1 MLLHFPLPHFQRP
14 QEDKSQRAFH
24 SAQQP
29 TACEE
34 AAAGEM
40 FNAEHYRKTNSDR
53 IVVSDNLLTSCG
65 ALMRSQRAGDCV
77 GGGSAQPASRH
88 SRTST
93 ARLRVTSISP
103 SSSSII
109 ATCAYYIIIRSV
121 RVAHALRCTI
131 RLTSGA
137 EDTLF
142 AKVSDVIGR
151 GVNIYAPGGIA
162 HITS

>member
-109 ATCAYYIIIRSV
+109 ATCAYYIIIRSSPGSV
-121 RVAHALRCTI
+121 L
-131 RLTSGA
+131 S
-137 EDTLF
+137 F
-142 AKVSDVIGR
+142 AVVDKTHLLCNKCNKCNKKIVGYY
-151 GVNIYAPGGIA
+151 N
-162 HITS
+162 